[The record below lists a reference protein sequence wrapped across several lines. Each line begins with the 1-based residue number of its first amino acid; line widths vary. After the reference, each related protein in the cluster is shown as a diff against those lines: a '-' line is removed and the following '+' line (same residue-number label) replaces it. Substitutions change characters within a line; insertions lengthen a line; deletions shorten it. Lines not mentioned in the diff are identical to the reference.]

1 MGLIFIN
8 DAELYSLLVSVSLE
22 SVTPFLAC
30 QRTNHKVRSSV
41 LPSQD
46 LYSQTVEPPS
56 NQTAKT
62 EMRKLPY
69 ILHSTIGKQFN
80 KALLILLHYYSLS
93 PGLH

>member
-1 MGLIFIN
+1 MGLIRIN

-22 SVTPFLAC
+22 SVSPIPFLAC

-46 LYSQTVEPPS
+46 LYSQTVGPPS

-62 EMRKLPY
+62 EMRKLSY
-69 ILHSTIGKQFN
+69 ILRSTIGNQFN
-80 KALLILLHYYSLS
+80 KALFILPPLL
-93 PGLH
+93 